1 MHKFWIF
8 QYGRMAFQL
17 TEKNLRKMIFSD
29 LKRQK
34 NPYPRPATYIIYI
47 FNHFHTFS
55 NAVSRW
61 HTVCHDLCFF
71 YVQGGY
77 AMCPTVSN
85 EDKDD
90 KDDDQDEMKLILIL
104 MMMKK

>member
-1 MHKFWIF
+1 M
-8 QYGRMAFQL
+8 
-17 TEKNLRKMIFSD
+17 
-29 LKRQK
+29 
-34 NPYPRPATYIIYI
+34 
-47 FNHFHTFS
+47 
-55 NAVSRW
+55 SRW
-61 HTVCHDLCFF
+61 HTVCHDLCFFF

-104 MMMKK
+104 MMMMKN